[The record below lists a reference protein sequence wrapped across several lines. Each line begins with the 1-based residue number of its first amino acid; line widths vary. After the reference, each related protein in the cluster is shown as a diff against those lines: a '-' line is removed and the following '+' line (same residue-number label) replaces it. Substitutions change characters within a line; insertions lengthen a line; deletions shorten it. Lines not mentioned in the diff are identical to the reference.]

1 MSQNI
6 EPDDIEK
13 GQSTSKISKENP
25 RTRIQKL
32 LWLFASLII
41 IILIALLSTNVI
53 LFRRVGELRVELIGV
68 KADQLKFQKSIETQ
82 TVKPTKAAGDDETV
96 EPDLDEQMKEIFKPI
111 EVAASE
117 EAERMLSAE
126 LTEEESDAEQL
137 PELKTRSEVA
147 EAYNEALS
155 DCMSGQYN
163 QAIKIFRQVLRHQQP
178 HELKDNAQYWLAEC
192 YYAQKRY
199 IQALA
204 EFRKVKELFP
214 KADKVFDA
222 ELKIVY
228 TYYKL
233 NRLEAAR
240 HRLVQLSKD
249 WPQEQ
254 YQSKIA
260 VLSEKIEADQ
270 NG

>member
-1 MSQNI
+1 MSRNVG
-6 EPDDIEK
+6 PDDVRNSQIP
-13 GQSTSKISKENP
+13 SKVGKESP
-25 RTRIQKL
+25 RTQIQKL
-32 LWLFASLII
+32 SWLSVGLII
-41 IILIALLSTNVI
+41 VILIILVSTNVI
-53 LFRRVGELRVELIGV
+53 LFRRVGELKAELIGI
-68 KADQLKFQKSIETQ
+68 KAEQLKFQESMEAQIIESAE
-82 TVKPTKAAGDDETV
+82 AAEDGAAV

-126 LTEEESDAEQL
+126 STEEEPDTEQL
-137 PELKTRSEVA
+137 PELKTGSEVA
-147 EAYNEALS
+147 EAYNRALS

-163 QAIKIFRQVLRHQQP
+163 QAIEIFRQVLRYQQP

-204 EFRKVKELFP
+204 EFRKVKERFP

-222 ELKIVY
+222 ELKIAY

-233 NRLEAAR
+233 NRFEAAR
-240 HRLVQLSKD
+240 HRLLQLSKD
-249 WPQEQ
+249 WQQEQ

-270 NG
+270 QE

>member
-1 MSQNI
+1 MES
-6 EPDDIEK
+6 DDIEK
-13 GQSTSKISKENP
+13 KISKENP
-25 RTRIQKL
+25 RTRVQKL
-32 LWLFASLII
+32 LWLFAGLII
-41 IILIALLSTNVI
+41 VVLIVLLLTNVI
-53 LFRRVGELRVELIGV
+53 LFRRVGELKAELIGV
-68 KADQLKFQKSIETQ
+68 KAEQLKFQKDVEGQIIEPAEATE
-82 TVKPTKAAGDDETV
+82 DDEAV
-96 EPDLDEQMKEIFKPI
+96 EPDLDDQMKEIFKPI

-126 LTEEESDAEQL
+126 STEEESDAEQL
-137 PELKTRSEVA
+137 PELKTGSEVA
-147 EAYNEALS
+147 EAYNQSLS

-163 QAIKIFRQVLRHQQP
+163 QAIKIFRQVLRYQQP

-222 ELKIVY
+222 ELKIAY

-233 NRLEAAR
+233 NRFEAAR
-240 HRLVQLSKD
+240 HRLLQLSED

-270 NG
+270 QE